1 MFGSL
6 CFYKCAD
13 VIQSEDP
20 GGTNDGKYNT
30 VSFRHQA
37 WRFIIA
43 APSIKGGTLR
53 QIPRGSFS
61 VSIGGSFLKIAEVL
75 PLKGQIQAIL
85 PELGDAGNKN

>member
-13 VIQSEDP
+13 GIQSGDR
-20 GGTNDGKYNT
+20 GGTNGGKYNT

-43 APSIKGGTLR
+43 APSIKGEL
-53 QIPRGSFS
+53 S
-61 VSIGGSFLKIAEVL
+61 VSSGAHVEIDIRNRIAESGK
-75 PLKGQIQAIL
+75 PIKDMSRAY
-85 PELGDAGNKN
+85 